1 MHNQILLWGDDF
13 LFFYFHFLKLKKL
26 KNMWIF
32 VKKMALFFE
41 ISKIKKTCNISTIGS
56 NR

>member
-13 LFFYFHFLKLKKL
+13 LFFFHFLKLKKL

-41 ISKIKKTCNISTIGS
+41 ISKIKNLQHFY
-56 NR
+56 NWFQ